1 MKAPIRRGS
10 FKYLIKTRW
19 RNSWTQSLTRKSH
32 KDFIH
37 KMTSVSA
44 TTDTESS
51 SRLKISFINVALAT
65 SKWFLSHCGWKLQN
79 CKIKCTCL
87 LVLHNPSTRPNIF
100 FPTVPIICVLHL
112 PVLFFFGDQKI
123 SLVLQG
129 HKVFKNH
136 KKSTPSPPT
145 SLITIFFLLCNQE
158 IIENITYLFTGKKI
172 WELDE
177 ILW

>member
-1 MKAPIRRGS
+1 MRLQNG
-10 FKYLIKTRW
+10 FDLIVYESCKTQR
-19 RNSWTQSLTRKSH
+19 
-32 KDFIH
+32 
-37 KMTSVSA
+37 
-44 TTDTESS
+44 
-51 SRLKISFINVALAT
+51 
-65 SKWFLSHCGWKLQN
+65 QN

-87 LVLHNPSTRPNIF
+87 LVLLNPSTRPNIF
-100 FPTVPIICVLHL
+100 FFWTVPIICVLHL

-158 IIENITYLFTGKKI
+158 IIETITYLFTGKKN
-172 WELDE
+172 
-177 ILW
+177 